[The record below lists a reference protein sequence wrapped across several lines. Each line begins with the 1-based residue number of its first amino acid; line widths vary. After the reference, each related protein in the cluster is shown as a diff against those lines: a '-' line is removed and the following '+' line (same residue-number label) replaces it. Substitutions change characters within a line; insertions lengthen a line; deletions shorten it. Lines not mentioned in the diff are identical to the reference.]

1 MALTLSH
8 GGDTIFSTTTR
19 SEEVLVGTKEGIV
32 FLKRNGGG
40 SELKYGVSI
49 TDACIGWE
57 ETENLLQWTH
67 EQAGSVV
74 TAGTVAD

>member
-8 GGDTIFSTTTR
+8 GGDTIFSTATR

-40 SELKYGVSI
+40 SGWSI
-49 TDACIGWE
+49 ARRAVEPGRD
-57 ETENLLQWTH
+57 
-67 EQAGSVV
+67 GSRCDDVPAKEPRLRHV
-74 TAGTVAD
+74 PRL